1 MHSLI
6 NTGKCQQ
13 LNTWQTVKR
22 ALAPFNS
29 FFSSQ
34 SAQR

>member
-1 MHSLI
+1 VHSLI

-13 LNTWQTVKR
+13 FNTWQTVKR
-22 ALAPFNS
+22 ALAPFKS
-29 FFSSQ
+29 FFRSQ